1 MANYIQGFVRQFLGH
16 GQLLLLAVIFSSLL
30 FFSYHKQLFADV
42 NWLLYD
48 FSESLRTSKID
59 DSVVLIEIDDLSI
72 KELGRWPWP
81 REKHA
86 ELIHKLDQ
94 AGADAIVFDVLF
106 ADLDEQNPTSDRALK
121 QAIETS
127 ANVILPMHI
136 ERLGNYGQLIEVP
149 PAEPFYLAAAG
160 VGHVHIDQDASGI
173 TRGVFLREGLGTAFW
188 PHLSLVATRFV
199 SNDVLPYGNTN
210 TNDDFIET
218 SNNPLVISRDDQRYI
233 PGNIEPFARFSFV
246 KVLRDEI
253 DFRFIKGKTVF
264 IGATA
269 TGIGDTVVTPVGQV
283 FGVEFNT
290 WVHHAVKNKSS
301 IQVLDFSNNIWI
313 LPCSFLAL
321 LLLGK
326 LSPRWFLL
334 SSLFLCL
341 ACVVGSIVALLFFR
355 LWIPSANFIA
365 LLFLFYPYWSW
376 LRLEKAVN
384 FMRHELGRLQ
394 SEPLSYSH
402 ESGRSDL
409 ASALVFLQSVGC
421 VNDWE
426 RRAPAAKD
434 SSLAT
439 FDRQGKHYVFYGD
452 EYRIVLSESFSA
464 YLGKEQARRENTI
477 KLMVDTFVSK
487 PIASSTNEAEL
498 VTQLIAKISEYQ
510 AGYQRARKLH
520 EQSLDKL
527 QDAIL
532 IADTF
537 GGLQYLNRAFD
548 AVAGVK
554 VKDKDKDKATLLSA
568 LYAFSMPDEDNWEAI
583 VGRLYNGEVFQAGT
597 SRSNDGK
604 CEYLFQIRV
613 ARIFHDVADT
623 IIVSFTDVSALRAAQ
638 REKEE
643 ALNFLSHDLRSP
655 LVSVLSMLRS
665 KRAAQAQD
673 ETLANIEI
681 LIDKNLKYADD
692 YLHLSKAKSIS
703 RTSFSL
709 VDMHGV
715 FDQAY
720 AQAIILAKQKNISI
734 ICERCDEDAW
744 AEGDASLLERCYLNL
759 ISNAIKFSPPAST
772 ITLSIALSQSEVQLS
787 VNDEG
792 PGIADE
798 DKANIFGR
806 FKTRSSGANK
816 PFSAGLGLYFVYTV
830 AESHSGA
837 VAVESRLGHGATFSI
852 SLPSALIE

>member
-1 MANYIQGFVRQFLGH
+1 
-16 GQLLLLAVIFSSLL
+16 
-30 FFSYHKQLFADV
+30 
-42 NWLLYD
+42 
-48 FSESLRTSKID
+48 
-59 DSVVLIEIDDLSI
+59 
-72 KELGRWPWP
+72 
-81 REKHA
+81 
-86 ELIHKLDQ
+86 
-94 AGADAIVFDVLF
+94 
-106 ADLDEQNPTSDRALK
+106 
-121 QAIETS
+121 
-127 ANVILPMHI
+127 
-136 ERLGNYGQLIEVP
+136 
-149 PAEPFYLAAAG
+149 
-160 VGHVHIDQDASGI
+160 
-173 TRGVFLREGLGTAFW
+173 
-188 PHLSLVATRFV
+188 
-199 SNDVLPYGNTN
+199 
-210 TNDDFIET
+210 
-218 SNNPLVISRDDQRYI
+218 
-233 PGNIEPFARFSFV
+233 
-246 KVLRDEI
+246 
-253 DFRFIKGKTVF
+253 
-264 IGATA
+264 
-269 TGIGDTVVTPVGQV
+269 
-283 FGVEFNT
+283 
-290 WVHHAVKNKSS
+290 
-301 IQVLDFSNNIWI
+301 
-313 LPCSFLAL
+313 
-321 LLLGK
+321 
-326 LSPRWFLL
+326 
-334 SSLFLCL
+334 
-341 ACVVGSIVALLFFR
+341 
-355 LWIPSANFIA
+355 
-365 LLFLFYPYWSW
+365 
-376 LRLEKAVN
+376 
-384 FMRHELGRLQ
+384 
-394 SEPLSYSH
+394 
-402 ESGRSDL
+402 
-409 ASALVFLQSVGC
+409 
-421 VNDWE
+421 
-426 RRAPAAKD
+426 
-434 SSLAT
+434 
-439 FDRQGKHYVFYGD
+439 VFYGD

-548 AVAGVK
+548 AVTG
-554 VKDKDKDKATLLSA
+554 VKDKDKDEDKATLLSA

-734 ICERCDEDAW
+734 ICKRCDEDAW

-806 FKTRSSGANK
+806 FKTRSTGANK